1 MNREHCF
8 YIPFLRD
15 WYKVTKKYEK
25 RIQTSVDNAV
35 NDRKIAFFSYILLLE
50 TYFFKIPKDL
60 ITLAFYLFI
69 FLPWQILKKH
79 TYPSANTSAFADCRG
94 DFRTLHW

>member
-8 YIPFLRD
+8 YIPFLRN

-50 TYFFKIPKDL
+50 TYFLKIPKDL
-60 ITLAFYLFI
+60 ITLAFYLF
-69 FLPWQILKKH
+69 F
-79 TYPSANTSAFADCRG
+79 CRG
-94 DFRTLHW
+94 RY